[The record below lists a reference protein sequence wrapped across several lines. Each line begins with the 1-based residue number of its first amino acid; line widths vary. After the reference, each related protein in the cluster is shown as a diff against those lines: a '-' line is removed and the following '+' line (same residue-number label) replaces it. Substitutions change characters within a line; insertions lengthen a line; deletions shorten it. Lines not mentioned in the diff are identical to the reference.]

1 MERETGI
8 EPATSSLGSWH
19 STAELLPLDDNS
31 SKFKNFLSTI
41 TEGMRI
47 CFSCLVAPAQW
58 GRACG
63 LTLYSKVGSWPVDF
77 RPGHRRHGKCRSKQF
92 KSRIGPSLSSGE
104 TSPAHTQEASRER
117 VPRGLWYF

>member
-58 GRACG
+58 GRPCG
-63 LTLYSKVGSWPVDF
+63 LTLTPRAEAGQSTFGPVTE
-77 RPGHRRHGKCRSKQF
+77 GMASAAQNNS
-92 KSRIGPSLSSGE
+92 SRALDLHSQAAKP
-104 TSPAHTQEASRER
+104 PRHTQEASRER